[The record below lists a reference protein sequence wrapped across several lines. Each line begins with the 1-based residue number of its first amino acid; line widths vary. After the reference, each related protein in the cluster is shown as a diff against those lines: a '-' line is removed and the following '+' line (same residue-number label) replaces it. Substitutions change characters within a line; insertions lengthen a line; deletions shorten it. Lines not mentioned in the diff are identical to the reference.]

1 MSLLTFARDERVIVF
16 GLAAAAV
23 GVVATM
29 RMLLSRMLD
38 EAEIKQQQPTTQYI
52 TQETEDSLKPNTL
65 DTLLAHYNYA
75 IREIAGKIVTDRAVN
90 DSESINYL
98 LWGIT
103 RPDYDERL
111 KCLRTL
117 AYITDPQTIPK
128 FHTPRAYA
136 AFVRSLEYCLTDR
149 APLEKLDDGWFDEYG
164 LRDMAEKLPLMFL
177 TQLIQK
183 YGPEQVIRAGFVEKW
198 LAKQNWGDT
207 PEEREKNFS
216 RYLFKQNRIVEI
228 ILKIQECP
236 IGRQALAKAGLT
248 MTEDFGL
255 FANIRIETEIIDGDR
270 AETVPRH
277 MEQSPEEQR
286 LRHRHREA
294 MVLNDGTRP
303 LGRSDIIEREHNTP
317 PPT

>member
-1 MSLLTFARDERVIVF
+1 MCWDPCDGRQKLEIAAFRLMDPCPLSAFNAWVSSTTPTIKPLRLVDSFYADAQTHTSTMSLLTFARDERVIVF

-29 RMLLSRMLD
+29 RLLLSRMLD

-117 AYITDPQTIPK
+117 AYITDPRMDPYVSSY
-128 FHTPRAYA
+128 PA
-136 AFVRSLEYCLTDR
+136 
-149 APLEKLDDGWFDEYG
+149 
-164 LRDMAEKLPLMFL
+164 
-177 TQLIQK
+177 
-183 YGPEQVIRAGFVEKW
+183 
-198 LAKQNWGDT
+198 
-207 PEEREKNFS
+207 
-216 RYLFKQNRIVEI
+216 
-228 ILKIQECP
+228 
-236 IGRQALAKAGLT
+236 
-248 MTEDFGL
+248 
-255 FANIRIETEIIDGDR
+255 
-270 AETVPRH
+270 
-277 MEQSPEEQR
+277 
-286 LRHRHREA
+286 
-294 MVLNDGTRP
+294 
-303 LGRSDIIEREHNTP
+303 
-317 PPT
+317 

>member
-1 MSLLTFARDERVIVF
+1 MSLLTFARDERVIVL

-29 RMLLSRMLD
+29 RMFLTRMLD

-117 AYITDPQTIPK
+117 AYITDPRMY
-128 FHTPRAYA
+128 FRNLRAH
-136 AFVRSLEYCLTDR
+136 DR
-149 APLEKLDDGWFDEYG
+149 
-164 LRDMAEKLPLMFL
+164 
-177 TQLIQK
+177 
-183 YGPEQVIRAGFVEKW
+183 
-198 LAKQNWGDT
+198 N
-207 PEEREKNFS
+207 
-216 RYLFKQNRIVEI
+216 
-228 ILKIQECP
+228 
-236 IGRQALAKAGLT
+236 
-248 MTEDFGL
+248 
-255 FANIRIETEIIDGDR
+255 
-270 AETVPRH
+270 
-277 MEQSPEEQR
+277 
-286 LRHRHREA
+286 
-294 MVLNDGTRP
+294 
-303 LGRSDIIEREHNTP
+303 
-317 PPT
+317 

>member
-1 MSLLTFARDERVIVF
+1 MISVVDPCSGRQKLGFAAFYALHIPACFPPTTLAILPRSAQFLEVERQLLCWRKTRASTMSLLTFARDERVLVF

-29 RMLLSRMLD
+29 RMLLAHMLD

-117 AYITDPQTIPK
+117 AYITDPRMSSQNL
-128 FHTPRAYA
+128 PRQKP
-136 AFVRSLEYCLTDR
+136 RLTH
-149 APLEKLDDGWFDEYG
+149 
-164 LRDMAEKLPLMFL
+164 
-177 TQLIQK
+177 
-183 YGPEQVIRAGFVEKW
+183 V
-198 LAKQNWGDT
+198 
-207 PEEREKNFS
+207 
-216 RYLFKQNRIVEI
+216 
-228 ILKIQECP
+228 
-236 IGRQALAKAGLT
+236 
-248 MTEDFGL
+248 
-255 FANIRIETEIIDGDR
+255 
-270 AETVPRH
+270 
-277 MEQSPEEQR
+277 
-286 LRHRHREA
+286 
-294 MVLNDGTRP
+294 
-303 LGRSDIIEREHNTP
+303 
-317 PPT
+317 